1 MPLITWSDK
10 LSVGVKS
17 IDAQHGRLV
26 DTLNELHEAMLRG
39 QAKEI
44 TGRLLKTL
52 LRYTH
57 DHFSAEEAILARADY
72 PKLEAHKVL
81 HRDLTRKV
89 EAYIARY
96 EKGEIALNSHL
107 LNFLRDWLTN
117 HIQQEDRAYG
127 PCLTARGIR

>member
-26 DTLNELHEAMLRG
+26 DTLNELHDAMMKG

-44 TGRLLKTL
+44 TGKLLQSL
-52 LRYTH
+52 LRYTR
-57 DHFSAEEAILARADY
+57 DHFSAEEAMLARADY
-72 PKLEAHKVL
+72 PKLEVHKVI

-89 EAYIARY
+89 EGYLARY
-96 EKGEIALNSHL
+96 EMGEVTLNLHL

-127 PCLTARGIR
+127 PCLTAHGIR